1 MKRRKLISLIGGLAI
16 AWPLA
21 SYAQQPIPA
30 PPKHVGVLSLRPECP
45 TPPDSPMLR
54 RLGELGWIEGRN
66 IVFDCVS
73 TFGRLDQLPAL
84 ARELISLHP
93 DVLLAVPSNF
103 VRALKLKTTAI
114 PIVMVATTDPL
125 RGDLVT
131 NLARP
136 EGNVTGVAFFGAD
149 VTSKRLELL
158 SEIFPHLRRLA
169 LVASEYQD
177 SRTAQNLEESAT
189 IAANRLG
196 FTWQRFRP
204 VVANDYDEVFARIAT
219 ERFDAALISPDPLNH
234 QNAARI
240 TELALRHRIPTVGA
254 SVSWAK
260 GGLLLSYGQDAR
272 WGFVRVAEYSGSM
285 AKEMMRVTNT
295 VPILMAMS
303 IDPVAQGIVTNLAR
317 PGGNVTGFSVQAGP
331 EIESKRMQLLKDT
344 VPNMSRV
351 AFLGL
356 EIDWEGTNGTALRSA
371 AETQGLTLFFA
382 EATRSDYSEA
392 FALIAKERPDAF
404 IVAQN
409 PASWFH
415 RHSIIAFA
423 LQHRVPAMFQSRE
436 LVDDG
441 GLMSYSVDYPDN
453 WRRVAGYIDRI
464 LKGEKPGEL
473 PIQQPTKFE
482 LVINLKTARAIGL
495 EMPAIVLAQADE
507 VVE

>member
-1 MKRRKLISLIGGLAI
+1 MKRRLIIRLIAVFAV

-21 SYAQQPIPA
+21 SYAQQPLPA

-45 TPPDSPMLR
+45 SPPDSPMLR
-54 RLGELGWIEGRN
+54 RLAELGWIERRN

-103 VRALKLKTTAI
+103 VRALKLETTAI

-240 TELALRHRIPTVGA
+240 TELALRHRIPTVSEA
-254 SVSWAK
+254 AHWAK
-260 GGLLLSYGQDAR
+260 SGLLLTYGQDGSRTNSRAL
-272 WGFVRVAEYSGSM
+272 EYVDKILRG
-285 AKEMMRVTNT
+285 AKPSDLPVEQATK
-295 VPILMAMS
+295 
-303 IDPVAQGIVTNLAR
+303 ID
-317 PGGNVTGFSVQAGP
+317 
-331 EIESKRMQLLKDT
+331 
-344 VPNMSRV
+344 
-351 AFLGL
+351 
-356 EIDWEGTNGTALRSA
+356 
-371 AETQGLTLFFA
+371 
-382 EATRSDYSEA
+382 
-392 FALIAKERPDAF
+392 
-404 IVAQN
+404 
-409 PASWFH
+409 
-415 RHSIIAFA
+415 
-423 LQHRVPAMFQSRE
+423 
-436 LVDDG
+436 
-441 GLMSYSVDYPDN
+441 
-453 WRRVAGYIDRI
+453 
-464 LKGEKPGEL
+464 
-473 PIQQPTKFE
+473 
-482 LVINLKTARAIGL
+482 LVINLKTAKTLGIAVPESLIAR
-495 EMPAIVLAQADE
+495 ADE
-507 VVE
+507 VIE